1 MDQSMDFGKLIDRI
15 WTLTNKSEFTSENI
29 EELDFYNTVF
39 SIVKRL
45 LTSNISCNQFPISF
59 NICSMEKAQIYAQKL
74 GITISEYDSEMCI
87 FFCK

>member
-1 MDQSMDFGKLIDRI
+1 MDESIDFGKLIDRI
-15 WTLTNKSEFTSENI
+15 WTLTNKSNFTSEDV

-39 SIVKRL
+39 SIVKKL

-59 NICSMEKAQIYAQKL
+59 KICNKEKAQIYAKKL
-74 GITISEYDSEMCI
+74 GITISEYGSEMCI